1 MDLLDSR
8 RRAKNF
14 IQVYNTSDKY
24 LKSYIEISSNI
35 VSTCKPF
42 CLAHLHCNKKDL
54 HGFRIKDSEM
64 KELFGD
70 TCITLSL
77 FLQNHRISYNQT

>member
-1 MDLLDSR
+1 MGLLDSR

-64 KELFGD
+64 KFGD
-70 TCITLSL
+70 ITLSL
-77 FLQNHRISYNQT
+77 LSS